1 MKKLNLNIITLS
13 LIVAVVSSCTSVV
26 TDPQPQTSVSADQAI
41 INKTGAR
48 AALYGAYDALQSNA
62 SANGFNNYMGLTY
75 LFFPDLQGG
84 NLRWTG
90 SFTDWSQAMNRT
102 ILTDNASVSGAW
114 QQIYYAINTTNNLIA
129 KVPLIN
135 DASFTDQKSILG
147 EAYFLRAYHYF
158 NLLRY
163 WGGVPIVTDP
173 TLDITPSS
181 YPSRAS
187 VSDVYT
193 LVLND
198 LTQAIANLP
207 AKNANGRASIYA
219 AYALKAR
226 VHLYKQE
233 WQNAIDAANMV
244 IANPS
249 FTLMQSF
256 TDLFLK
262 QNTAE
267 AIWEIQFN
275 PTDKGFQA
283 FYLFSSSLGGRNE
296 IRPTTGLQGA
306 YAANDAR
313 IIKTTDYNEHLKYYR
328 VSTGDDHTIAFRLAE
343 MYLIRA
349 EAQNELS
356 VLNNDP
362 TLTAAAYADIN
373 IIRTRAGIG
382 NASVTLQTDP
392 VGLRNE
398 IFLQRRLEL
407 ALEGHYFFDLVRTGR
422 ASAVLANWNDN
433 QALWPIPFRE
443 MQANPNLVQN
453 PGY

>member
-1 MKKLNLNIITLS
+1 MKKLNFKIITLS
-13 LIVAVVSSCTSVV
+13 LVTAMAASCTSVV

-41 INKTGAR
+41 VNKTGAR

-90 SFTDWSQAMNRT
+90 SFTDWSQASTRT
-102 ILTDNASVSGAW
+102 ILTDNASVSGCW

-129 KVPLIN
+129 KVPLIT
-135 DASFTDQKSILG
+135 DPSFTDQKSVVG

-163 WGGVPIVTDP
+163 WGGVPIVTSP
-173 TLDITPSS
+173 TNDITSAS
-181 YPSRAS
+181 YPARGS
-187 VSDVYT
+187 VADVYT
-193 LVLND
+193 LVLSD
-198 LTQAIANLP
+198 LDQAIANLP
-207 AKNANGRASIYA
+207 AKNANGRASLYA

-226 VHLYKQE
+226 VHLQRQE

-244 IANPS
+244 IPK
-249 FTLMQSF
+249 FTLVASF

-262 QNTAE
+262 QNTSE

-283 FYLFSSSLGGRNE
+283 FYLFSSTLGGRNE
-296 IRPTTGLQGA
+296 VRPTTALQAA
-306 YAANDAR
+306 YSANDAR
-313 IIKTTDYNEHLKYYR
+313 IIKTSDYNEHIKYYR
-328 VSTGDDHTIAFRLAE
+328 VSTGDDHTIAFRVAE

-349 EAQNELS
+349 EALNELGQTS
-356 VLNNDP
+356 
-362 TLTAAAYADIN
+362 AAYSDVN
-373 IIRTRAGIG
+373 VIRNRAGIG
-382 NASVTLQTDP
+382 NANVALQTDQA
-392 VGLRNE
+392 GLRDE

-422 ASAVLANWNDN
+422 ASTALANWNDN